1 SKEVGDRYRSELEK
15 SRAKLETLKGKAEDP
30 REILKELEKSEKSK
44 TSVDQV
50 LREKENIKK
59 SLEKNIDENINLEK
73 SIERTGRDIETEVKI
88 LETQKSALISNDK
101 DTLEAEES
109 LKIVRKNSESY
120 ESYLEFQKRA
130 GETKEK
136 VIALEDEI
144 LNLRK
149 KEMEIK
155 NLERE
160 ALEISGEIEK
170 EKIHIA
176 TNREKF
182 QKVLELKTEEEKA
195 LLLAQNR
202 EAELESEE
210 KNLLPLIR
218 KGEVLEN
225 EIKNLNYL
233 LEIEEEKS
241 FQDKKL
247 YLEISEKLKLS
258 QKDAIQEKIDMLLK
272 VAEEKTSLES
282 EISKLQA
289 LLENSRE
296 AEKKLSTSLCP
307 YLNEKCKNLE
317 SSSDA
322 EEFFREREKK
332 FTDSL
337 KEKETKLSKVKESLE
352 TLDHLKKL
360 KREEEIMSETLLNL
374 GRVMEK
380 RESEIKISQLQRE
393 NLYLQMENFQREG
406 MSLEKLRERKITLI
420 EEKKYL
426 NLKNIRE
433 KIEGILREI
442 SELEKNFKILDEGK
456 IVLEKN
462 RIGNIEKI
470 EVLKNEIKDLS
481 DYEEK
486 LGKEKRYLGNIE
498 VKLLELK
505 QSYDLYSRNITVA
518 LKLESFREKE
528 LFLRNNIERISFGI
542 EKLGE
547 NLQKLREELGKKI
560 SLHTLQAEKKAVE
573 ESITDLHRESGALLS
588 IIVALKERAKKSEE
602 DFVEIESLEEREK
615 KLQKKYEL
623 TLKFRE
629 NVKGMG
635 EKVAESIIRRI
646 AFFATENFRK
656 ITGRS
661 ESIIW
666 SGKDSAGKDS
676 PYSVLLEGAD
686 REGNLRKVNF
696 DQLSGGEQVAV
707 AISIRGAMNSIFT
720 KTGFSIFDEPTNNL
734 DQERRKILAD
744 NIGEILENMEQSII
758 VTHDDTFKEMA
769 QQVIEL

>member
-1 SKEVGDRYRSELEK
+1 MRIDRVYLKNFRTHRELELNFAPGMNLLLGQNGSGKSSVLEAIGITLFDSKFRDGNSTGKDQVIKFGEKEAVIEIEFQGNDEKTYIVQNCIKARGGYYRIFDKENPDEIIFERDEVREKLKVLLGIGGNLGNTYDNIIVAKQNEFINIYKLKGAERKKVFDEIFETDIYDKINRGFSKEVGDRYRSELEK

-337 KEKETKLSKVKESLE
+337 KEKETKLFKVKESLE

-360 KREEEIMSETLLNL
+360 KREEEIMLETLLNL
-374 GRVMEK
+374 GRVIEK
-380 RESEIKISQLQRE
+380 RESEIKNSQLQRE

-420 EEKKYL
+420 E
-426 NLKNIRE
+426 
-433 KIEGILREI
+433 
-442 SELEKNFKILDEGK
+442 
-456 IVLEKN
+456 
-462 RIGNIEKI
+462 
-470 EVLKNEIKDLS
+470 
-481 DYEEK
+481 
-486 LGKEKRYLGNIE
+486 
-498 VKLLELK
+498 
-505 QSYDLYSRNITVA
+505 
-518 LKLESFREKE
+518 
-528 LFLRNNIERISFGI
+528 
-542 EKLGE
+542 
-547 NLQKLREELGKKI
+547 
-560 SLHTLQAEKKAVE
+560 
-573 ESITDLHRESGALLS
+573 
-588 IIVALKERAKKSEE
+588 
-602 DFVEIESLEEREK
+602 
-615 KLQKKYEL
+615 
-623 TLKFRE
+623 
-629 NVKGMG
+629 
-635 EKVAESIIRRI
+635 
-646 AFFATENFRK
+646 
-656 ITGRS
+656 
-661 ESIIW
+661 
-666 SGKDSAGKDS
+666 
-676 PYSVLLEGAD
+676 
-686 REGNLRKVNF
+686 
-696 DQLSGGEQVAV
+696 
-707 AISIRGAMNSIFT
+707 
-720 KTGFSIFDEPTNNL
+720 
-734 DQERRKILAD
+734 
-744 NIGEILENMEQSII
+744 
-758 VTHDDTFKEMA
+758 
-769 QQVIEL
+769 